1 MEIPPSG
8 LLRGLGLKPTEKV
21 LDLERRFRCRLCYVR
36 DQAVASISWTGGEPR
51 KAGQRNTRRVGAI
64 PTRIVPVFRPGD
76 PVRWKDRA
84 GLFRR
89 EIGDGEH
96 AEITLGERIYRV
108 RIAEL
113 V

>member
-1 MEIPPSG
+1 MSG
-8 LLRGLGLKPTEKV
+8 RS
-21 LDLERRFRCRLCYVR
+21 RLP
-36 DQAVASISWTGGEPR
+36 GGEPR
-51 KAGQRNTRRVGAI
+51 KASQRNSRRAGAPPI
-64 PTRIVPVFRPGD
+64 RITPSYRTGD

-96 AEITLGERIYRV
+96 AEIAIGERIYRV